1 MINDDTSLLMLRL
14 IIFGVIPMILA
25 VRLVRLNKRKL
36 TRETLRRPLYAQCYP
51 AGVFVLIEGTG
62 SLCLQLDRAWTDA
75 VGLILILTGLIWY
88 ATSRLAGSLGH

>member
-14 IIFGVIPMILA
+14 IIFGVVPMILA

-36 TRETLRRPLYAQCYP
+36 TRETLRRPFYAQCYP